1 MDGKYVYAAWKAAL
15 ENRDYPVGEFFP
27 TGLGGVEGHPQ
38 PGIYKVR
45 EGGGYM
51 DGKKQD
57 HTFVPVKIYLVDAD
71 GAVVHYWRAG
81 LTLKALQGKDKDVD
95 PHRVWLWCQRKLP
108 NGINTLNAV
117 SQDEYRY
124 WMEHGRWLGD
134 APDHSQPE
142 PAVEQVSVPADGAAP
157 AGVGHNSEGD
167 PDGYEALKALIEQ
180 HAGGVRDWLASNPEG
195 ETAGNKAANWLGDIR
210 KIKSRFEARYKQEH
224 EPIDR
229 LEAEFRRTWGSLAK
243 SLEGL
248 RQQLSG
254 AVAAIGDK
262 ERQRRQAIADAE
274 AAKRA
279 AELRAKAEAERA
291 EQLRAH
297 EAEVARIKAEAE
309 AKSAQEPSLFDE
321 PPAAIELPPPPPP
334 VAEPVVVAEQVKVA
348 FGGSTG
354 RKVSVRAVKAAVIED
369 WAAAAAHYA
378 GSDRVRAVV
387 QALANADA
395 KNGIE
400 HPFMKTSKSATAA

>member
-15 ENRDYPVGEFFP
+15 DNRDYPVGEFFP

-45 EGGGYM
+45 EGGGYV
-51 DGKKQD
+51 DGKRQD
-57 HTFVPVKIYLVDAD
+57 HAFVPVKIYLVDAD
-71 GAVVHYWRAG
+71 GAVVHYWRSG

-95 PHRVWLWCQRKLP
+95 PCRVWLWCQRKLP
-108 NGINTLNAV
+108 GGNNTLNAV

-142 PAVEQVSVPADGAAP
+142 PEVEQVSAPADGAAP
-157 AGVGHNSEGD
+157 AGVGHNSAGD

-195 ETAGNKAANWLGDIR
+195 DAAGNKAANWLGDVR
-210 KIKSRFEARYKQEH
+210 KIKTRFAERYRKER
-224 EPIDR
+224 EPIDH
-229 LEAEFRRTWGSLAK
+229 LEAEFRRTWGALSKDLD
-243 SLEGL
+243 SL
-248 RQQLSG
+248 RQVLSDT
-254 AVAAIGDK
+254 VTAIGEK
-262 ERQRRQAIADAE
+262 ERLRRQAIADAE

-279 AELRAKAEAERA
+279 AELRAKAEADRVEKMK
-291 EQLRAH
+291 AH
-297 EAEVARIKAEAE
+297 EAEVARLKAEAE
-309 AKSAQEPSLFDE
+309 AKATAEPSLFDE
-321 PPAAIELPPPPPP
+321 APAAVELPPPPPP
-334 VAEPVVVAEQVKVA
+334 VAEPVVAAEKVKVS

-354 RKVSVRAVKAAVIED
+354 RKVSVRTVKVAAIED

-378 GSDRVRAVV
+378 NSDRVRAVV